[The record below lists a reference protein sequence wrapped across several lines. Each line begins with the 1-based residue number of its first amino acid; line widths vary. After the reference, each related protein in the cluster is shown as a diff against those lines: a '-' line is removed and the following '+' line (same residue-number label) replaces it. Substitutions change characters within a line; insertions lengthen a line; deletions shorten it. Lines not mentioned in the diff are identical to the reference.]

1 MRVELALSLAGHD
14 KGHYYVVV
22 GEEAEFVYVADGEL
36 KLLAKP
42 KMKNRRHIQPI
53 RKLPA
58 DVAKLLQNQMDDVVI
73 KRAIKLYKKHV
84 EK

>member
-22 GEEAEFVYVADGEL
+22 GEL
-36 KLLAKP
+36 KLLARP
-42 KMKNRRHIQPI
+42 KRKNRRHIQPI

-58 DVAKLLQNQMDDVVI
+58 DVAELLQNQMDDVVI